1 MNLLEEKWLP
11 VRRSTGQVDW
21 IAPHQITEPDIVAFA
36 ANRADFNGALAQMM
50 IGLLQTTT
58 PIDDEG
64 DWEDLLDAPPI
75 AEVLQKWMAPI
86 AEAFV
91 LDGDGARFMQDFS
104 LDVSAIDPSKFKEIS
119 LLFIEA
125 PGVSTQKDN
134 KDLFVKRG
142 LINGLCPHCAA
153 TALFTLQTNA
163 PEGGAG
169 NYTSLRGGGPLTTLV
184 VATPSRSLW
193 QDLWLN
199 VLPQR
204 AFLRR
209 GGDVQKTAKHF
220 TFPWL
225 TEISKIQPTGGDTQP
240 LQVHPHHLFW
250 AMPRRIRVDFADA
263 QTGQCDVCKRDS
275 AQLLHRYVAKP
286 QGLYYKD
293 KSMWRHPF
301 SPYYETKEGYF
312 PEHPQSGGFS
322 YKNWLAWVLG
332 VKQGKKS
339 VQAAGIVDYFLQERK
354 KYQQLGQFRLWVF
367 GYDMDSMT
375 ACCWYETTF
384 PLYGLADATRT
395 TQTQIQNLVAN
406 RIEASEQA
414 VFYLRQAVKQAWFG
428 ESNLRGDLSFVD
440 KAFWDSTEPD
450 FYQQLNAL
458 MKQARTES
466 GIDMDDANFII
477 STGEAWHKVLAKC
490 ATKLFDVDIV
500 GAGSIGQQD
509 PRRIAEAYNGLQRNL
524 YGDAIKTILRLP
536 VSEKKSKSAKEGKKT
551 KSTAE
556 PQAQSSL

>member
-1 MNLLEEKWLP
+1 MNLLYEKWLP
-11 VRRSTGQVDW
+11 VRRSTGQVEW

-36 ANRADFNGALAQMM
+36 ANRADFNSALAQMM

-64 DWEDLLDAPPI
+64 DWEDLLDAPP
-75 AEVLQKWMAPI
+75 AANVLQKWFAPTT
-86 AEAFV
+86 EAFV

-104 LDVSAIDPSKFKEIS
+104 LDVRAIDPSKFKEIS

-153 TALFTLQTNA
+153 TALFTLHTNA

-169 NYTSLRGGGPLTTLV
+169 NYTSLRGGGPLTTLL

-199 VLPQR
+199 VQPQR
-204 AFLRR
+204 IFLQR
-209 GGDVQKTAKHF
+209 GGDTKKTAKHF

-225 TEISKIQPTGGDTQP
+225 ADISQIQHAGGETLP

-250 AMPRRIRVDFADA
+250 AMPRRIRVDFADVK
-263 QTGQCDVCKRDS
+263 TGRCDVCKRDS

-293 KSMWRHPF
+293 KSAWRHPF
-301 SPYYETKEGYF
+301 SPYYETKEGWF

-339 VQAAGIVDYFLQERK
+339 VQAAGVVNYFLQERK
-354 KYQQLGQFRLWVF
+354 KYQASGQFRLWVF

-384 PLYGLADATRT
+384 PLYGLAEVKRA

-406 RIEASEQA
+406 RIEATEQA
-414 VFYLRQAVKQAWFG
+414 VYYLRQAVKQAWFG

-440 KAFWDSTEPD
+440 KSFWDSTEQN
-450 FYQQLNAL
+450 FYQQLNDL
-458 MKQARTES
+458 IKQARTET

-477 STGEAWHKVLAKC
+477 ALGDTWHKVLIQC

-509 PRRIAEAYNGLQRNL
+509 PRRIAEAYNQLQRNL
-524 YGDAIKTILRLP
+524 KGDAIKTILRLP
-536 VSEKKSKSAKEGKKT
+536 VTEKKSKKT
-551 KSTAE
+551 KSSAT
-556 PQAQSSL
+556 PQVQTSL

>member
-1 MNLLEEKWLP
+1 MNLLKEEWLP
-11 VRRSTGQVDW
+11 IRRSSGQINW
-21 IAPHQITEPDIVAFA
+21 IAPHQIAEPDIIAFA

-64 DWEDLLDAPPI
+64 DWEYLLSAPPTD
-75 AEVLQKWMAPI
+75 EDLKKWFAPT

-104 LDVSAIDPSKFKEIS
+104 LTATEGAECTIDALLIDAAGGSAIDKN
-119 LLFIEA
+119 
-125 PGVSTQKDN
+125 TDH
-134 KDLFVKRG
+134 FVKRDT
-142 LINGLCPHCAA
+142 IKAMCPHCLA

-163 PEGGAG
+163 PAGGAG
-169 NYTSLRGGGPLTTLV
+169 HRTSLRGGGPLTTLL

-199 VLPQR
+199 VKPQR
-204 AFLRR
+204 AFLQQ

-225 TEISKIQPTGGDTQP
+225 AEISKIQPAGGETQP
-240 LQVHPHHLFW
+240 LQVPPHHVFW
-250 AMPRRIRVDFADA
+250 AMPRRIRVDFADV
-263 QTGQCDVCKRDS
+263 QTGRCDVCKRAS
-275 AQLLHRYVAKP
+275 IQLLHRYVTKP
-286 QGLYYKD
+286 QGLNYKGV
-293 KSMWRHPF
+293 WRHPF
-301 SPYYETKEGYF
+301 SPYYETKEGWL
-312 PEHPQSGGFS
+312 PVHPQPGGFS

-354 KYQQLGQFRLWVF
+354 KYQASGQFRLWVF
-367 GYDMDSMT
+367 GYDMDNMKPR
-375 ACCWYETTF
+375 CWYETTF
-384 PLYGLADATRT
+384 PLYGLAEANRA

-414 VFYLRQAVKQAWFG
+414 IFYLRQAVKQAWFG
-428 ESNLRGDLSFVD
+428 GSDLRGDLSFVD

-450 FYQQLNAL
+450 FYQQLNDL
-458 MKQARTES
+458 MKQARTET
-466 GIDMDDANFII
+466 GIDMDDANFVIAL
-477 STGEAWHKVLAKC
+477 GETWHKVLIQS

-500 GAGSIGQQD
+500 GAGSISQQD

-536 VSEKKSKSAKEGKKT
+536 VSEKKSKPAKEGKKA
-551 KSTAE
+551 KSSTE

>member
-1 MNLLEEKWLP
+1 MNLMEEKWLP

-21 IAPHQITEPDIVAFA
+21 VAPHQIAEPDIVAFA

-58 PIDDEG
+58 PIDDED
-64 DWEDLLDAPPI
+64 DWEGLLDAPPT
-75 AEVLQKWMAPI
+75 AAVLQEWFAPI
-86 AEAFV
+86 AEAFG

-104 LDVSAIDPSKFKEIS
+104 LSAAEGAECTIDALLIDAAGGSAIDKN
-119 LLFIEA
+119 
-125 PGVSTQKDN
+125 TDH
-134 KDLFVKRG
+134 FVKRDT
-142 LINGLCPHCAA
+142 IKAMCPHCVAI
-153 TALFTLQTNA
+153 ALFTLQTNA
-163 PEGGAG
+163 PAGGAG
-169 NYTSLRGGGPLTTLV
+169 HRTSLRGGGPLTTLL

-199 VLPQR
+199 VKPQR
-204 AFLRR
+204 AFLQQ
-209 GGDVQKTAKHF
+209 GGDAQKTAKHF
-220 TFPWL
+220 SFPWL
-225 TEISKIQPTGGDTQP
+225 AEISKIQPAGGETQP

-250 AMPRRIRVDFADA
+250 AMPRRIRVDFADV

-275 AQLLHRYVAKP
+275 TQLLHRYVTKP
-286 QGLYYKD
+286 QGLNYKGV
-293 KSMWRHPF
+293 WRHPF
-301 SPYYETKEGYF
+301 SPYYETKEGWL
-312 PEHPQSGGFS
+312 PVHPQPGGFS

-354 KYQQLGQFRLWVF
+354 KYQESGQFRLWVF
-367 GYDMDSMT
+367 GYDMDNMKPR
-375 ACCWYETTF
+375 CWYETTF
-384 PLYGLADATRT
+384 PLYSLAEATRT
-395 TQTQIQNLVAN
+395 TQTQIQNLIAN

-428 ESNLRGDLSFVD
+428 ESDLRGDLSFVD

-477 STGEAWHKVLAKC
+477 TSGEAWHKVLIKC

-500 GAGSIGQQD
+500 GAGAIGQQD

-524 YGDAIKTILRLP
+524 KGDAIKTILRLP
-536 VSEKKSKSAKEGKKT
+536 VSEKKNKKS
-551 KSTAE
+551 KSTAAA
-556 PQAQSSL
+556 PVQTSL

>member
-11 VRRSTGQVDW
+11 VRRRTGQVDW
-21 IAPHQITEPDIVAFA
+21 IAPHQIAEPDIVAFA

-64 DWEDLLDAPPI
+64 DWEGLLDTPPT
-75 AEVLQKWMAPI
+75 AEVLKKWFSPT

-104 LDVSAIDPSKFKEIS
+104 LTAAEGAECMIDALLIDAAGGSAIEKNTDH
-119 LLFIEA
+119 
-125 PGVSTQKDN
+125 
-134 KDLFVKRG
+134 FVKRDT
-142 LINGLCPHCAA
+142 IKAMCPHCVA

-163 PEGGAG
+163 PAGGAG
-169 NYTSLRGGGPLTTLV
+169 HRTSLRGGGPLTTLL

-199 VLPQR
+199 VKPQR
-204 AFLRR
+204 AFLQH

-225 TEISKIQPTGGDTQP
+225 AEISKIQPAGGETQP
-240 LQVHPHHLFW
+240 LQVHPHHVFW
-250 AMPRRIRVDFADA
+250 AMPRRIRVDFSDV
-263 QTGQCDVCKRDS
+263 QTGQCDVCKRES
-275 AQLLHRYVAKP
+275 TQLLHRYVTKP
-286 QGLYYKD
+286 QGLNYKGV
-293 KSMWRHPF
+293 WRHPF
-301 SPYYETKEGYF
+301 SPYYEIKEDWL
-312 PEHPQSGGFS
+312 PVHPQPGGFS

-339 VQAAGIVDYFLQERK
+339 VQAAGIVNYFLQGHK
-354 KYQQLGQFRLWVF
+354 KYQKSGQFRLWVF
-367 GYDMDSMT
+367 GYDMDNMKPR
-375 ACCWYETTF
+375 CWYETTF
-384 PLYGLADATRT
+384 PLYSLAEATRS
-395 TQTQIQNLVAN
+395 TQTQIQNLIADRV
-406 RIEASEQA
+406 EATEQA

-428 ESNLRGDLSFVD
+428 ESDLRGDLSFVD
-440 KAFWDSTEPD
+440 KAFWDSMEPG
-450 FYQQLNAL
+450 FYQQLDHL
-458 MKQARTES
+458 MDQARTES
-466 GIDMDDANFII
+466 GIDMDDASFII
-477 STGEAWHKVLAKC
+477 ALGETWHKILIKC

-509 PRRIAEAYNGLQRNL
+509 PRRIAEAYNNLQRNL
-524 YGDAIKTILRLP
+524 RGDAIKTILRLP
-536 VSEKKSKSAKEGKKT
+536 VTEKRSKPSKEGKKA
-551 KSTAE
+551 KSTPE

>member
-21 IAPHQITEPDIVAFA
+21 ISPHQITEPDIVAFA
-36 ANRADFNGALAQMM
+36 ANRADFNGALAQLM

-58 PIDDEG
+58 PVDDEG
-64 DWEDLLDAPPI
+64 DWEDLLDTPPT
-75 AEVLQKWMAPI
+75 AEVLQEWFAPT

-91 LDGDGARFMQDFS
+91 LDGEGARFMQDLS
-104 LDVSAIDPSKFKEIS
+104 LDIFATEPSKFKDIS

-142 LINGLCPHCAA
+142 FINGLCPHCAA

-163 PEGGAG
+163 PEGGSG
-169 NYTSLRGGGPLTTLV
+169 NYTSLRGGGPLSTLI

-199 VLPQR
+199 VKPQKV
-204 AFLRR
+204 FMQQ
-209 GGDVQKTAKHF
+209 GGDVKKTAKHF

-225 TEISKIQPTGGDTQP
+225 AEISKIQPTGGETQP

-250 AMPRRIRVDFADA
+250 AMPRRIRVDFADL

-275 AQLLHRYVAKP
+275 AQLLHRYIAKP

-293 KSMWRHPF
+293 KSLWRHPL
-301 SPYYETKEGYF
+301 SPYYETKEGWL
-312 PEHPQSGGFS
+312 PVHPQPGGFS

-354 KYQQLGQFRLWVF
+354 KYQKSGQFRLWVF
-367 GYDMDSMT
+367 GYDMDNMKPR
-375 ACCWYETTF
+375 CWYETTF
-384 PLYGLADATRT
+384 PLYSLAEATRT
-395 TQTQIQNLVAN
+395 TQTQIQNLIAN

-414 VFYLRQAVKQAWFG
+414 VFYLRQAIKQAWFG
-428 ESNLRGDLSFVD
+428 ESDLRGDLSFVD

-477 STGEAWHKVLAKC
+477 TSGEAWHKVLIKC

-500 GAGSIGQQD
+500 GAAAIGQQD
-509 PRRIAEAYNGLQRNL
+509 PRRIAEAYNSLQRNL
-524 YGDAIKTILRLP
+524 EGDAIKTILRLP
-536 VSEKKSKSAKEGKKT
+536 VSEKKNKKS
-551 KSTAE
+551 KSTAAA
-556 PQAQSSL
+556 PVQTSL

>member
-11 VRRSTGQVDW
+11 IRRSTGQIDW
-21 IAPHQITEPDIVAFA
+21 IAPHQIIEPDIVAFA

-64 DWEDLLDAPPI
+64 DWEGLLDAPPT
-75 AEVLQKWMAPI
+75 AEVLQKWFAPT

-91 LDGDGARFMQDFS
+91 LDGEGARFMQDFS
-104 LDVSAIDPSKFKEIS
+104 LDVRAIDPSQFKSIS

-153 TALFTLQTNA
+153 TALFTLHTNA

-169 NYTSLRGGGPLTTLV
+169 NYTSLRGGGPLTTLL

-199 VLPQR
+199 VQPQR
-204 AFLRR
+204 IFLQR
-209 GGDVQKTAKHF
+209 GGDTKKTAKHF

-225 TEISKIQPTGGDTQP
+225 ADISQIQHAGGVTLP
-240 LQVHPHHLFW
+240 LHVHPHHLFW
-250 AMPRRIRVDFADA
+250 AMPRRIRVDFTDVK
-263 QTGQCDVCKRDS
+263 TGRCDVCKRDS

-293 KSMWRHPF
+293 KGAWRHPF
-301 SPYYETKEGYF
+301 SPYYETKEGWF
-312 PEHPQSGGFS
+312 PAHPQSGGFS

-339 VQAAGIVDYFLQERK
+339 VQAAGVVNYFFQERK
-354 KYQQLGQFRLWVF
+354 KYQASGQFRLWAF

-384 PLYGLADATRT
+384 PLYGLAEVKRA

-406 RIEASEQA
+406 RIEATEQA

-428 ESNLRGDLSFVD
+428 ESDLRGDLSFVD
-440 KAFWDSTEPD
+440 KALWDGTETD
-450 FYQQLNAL
+450 FYQQLNNL
-458 MKQARTES
+458 IKQARTET

-477 STGEAWHKVLAKC
+477 ALGDTWHKVLIKS

-509 PRRIAEAYNGLQRNL
+509 PRRIAEAYNSLQRNL
-524 YGDAIKTILRLP
+524 HGDAIKTILRLP
-536 VSEKKSKSAKEGKKT
+536 VTEKKSKPGKEGKKA
-551 KSTAE
+551 KSSAK
-556 PQAQSSL
+556 PQAQTSL

>member
-1 MNLLEEKWLP
+1 MNLLDEKWLP
-11 VRRSTGQVDW
+11 VRRRTGQVDW

-36 ANRADFNGALAQMM
+36 ANRADFNGVLAQMM

-64 DWEDLLDAPPI
+64 DWEGLLDAPPT
-75 AEVLQKWMAPI
+75 AEVLKEWFEPT

-104 LDVSAIDPSKFKEIS
+104 LDICAIDPSKFKEIS

-153 TALFTLQTNA
+153 TALFTLHTNA

-199 VLPQR
+199 VKPQR
-204 AFLRR
+204 AFLQQ
-209 GGDVQKTAKHF
+209 GGDAQKTAKHF

-225 TEISKIQPTGGDTQP
+225 AEISKIQPAGGETQP

-250 AMPRRIRVDFADA
+250 AMPRRICVDFSDV

-275 AQLLHRYVAKP
+275 TQLLHRYVTKP
-286 QGLYYKD
+286 QGLNYKGV
-293 KSMWRHPF
+293 WRHPF
-301 SPYYETKEGYF
+301 SPYYEIKEDWL
-312 PEHPQSGGFS
+312 PVHPQPGGFS

-339 VQAAGIVDYFLQERK
+339 VQAAGIVDYFLQKRK
-354 KYQQLGQFRLWVF
+354 KHQKSGQFRLWVF
-367 GYDMDSMT
+367 GYDMDNMKPR
-375 ACCWYETTF
+375 CWYETTF
-384 PLYGLADATRT
+384 PLYGLAEATRP
-395 TQTQIQNLVAN
+395 TQTQIQNLIAN
-406 RIEASEQA
+406 RIEATEQA

-428 ESNLRGDLSFVD
+428 ESDLRGDLSFVD
-440 KAFWDSTEPD
+440 KTFWDSTELD
-450 FYQQLNAL
+450 FYKQLNDL
-458 MKQARTES
+458 MKQARTEA

-477 STGEAWHKVLAKC
+477 TLGDTWHKVLIKC

-509 PRRIAEAYNGLQRNL
+509 PRRIAEAYNNLQRNL
-524 YGDAIKTILRLP
+524 KGDAIKTILRLP
-536 VSEKKSKSAKEGKKT
+536 VTEKKSKKT
-551 KSTAE
+551 KSSAA
-556 PQAQSSL
+556 PQVQTSL

>member
-11 VRRSTGQVDW
+11 VRRSTGQTDW

-64 DWEDLLDAPPI
+64 DWESLLDTPPT
-75 AEVLQKWMAPI
+75 AEALQKWFAPI

-91 LDGDGARFMQDFS
+91 LDGDGARFMQD
-104 LDVSAIDPSKFKEIS
+104 IS
-119 LLFIEA
+119 LTAAEGAECTIDALLIDA
-125 PGVSTQKDN
+125 AGGSTIDKNTDH
-134 KDLFVKRG
+134 FVKRDT
-142 LINGLCPHCAA
+142 IKAMCPHCMA

-163 PEGGAG
+163 PAGGAG
-169 NYTSLRGGGPLTTLV
+169 IRTSLRGGGPLTTLL
-184 VATPSRSLW
+184 VATPSHSLW

-199 VLPQR
+199 VEPKPD
-204 AFLRR
+204 FLRR
-209 GGDVQKTAKHF
+209 CGDPTKTAKHF

-225 TEISKIQPTGGDTQP
+225 AEISKIQPTGGETQP
-240 LQVHPHHLFW
+240 KQVHPHHVFW
-250 AMPRRIRVDFADA
+250 AMPRRIRVDFAGM
-263 QTGQCDVCKRDS
+263 QTGRCDVCKRDPT
-275 AQLLHRYVAKP
+275 QLLHRYASKP
-286 QGLYYKD
+286 HGLNYKGP
-293 KSMWRHPF
+293 WRHPF
-301 SPYYETKEGYF
+301 SPYYETKEGWL
-312 PEHPQSGGFS
+312 PVHPQPGGFS

-354 KYQQLGQFRLWVF
+354 KYQASGQFRLWVF
-367 GYDMDSMT
+367 GYDMDNMKPR
-375 ACCWYETTF
+375 CWYETTF
-384 PLYGLADATRT
+384 PLYSLAEANRA

-414 VFYLRQAVKQAWFG
+414 IFYLRQAVKQAWFG
-428 ESNLRGDLSFVD
+428 ESDLRGDLSFAD
-440 KAFWDSTEPD
+440 KAFWDSTETD
-450 FYQQLNAL
+450 FYQQLNDL
-458 MKQARTES
+458 MKQARADT

-477 STGEAWHKVLAKC
+477 TLGETWHKVLIQG

-500 GAGSIGQQD
+500 GTGSIGQQD

-536 VSEKKSKSAKEGKKT
+536 VTEKKSKPAKEGKKA
-551 KSTAE
+551 KLSAE